1 MPPLLRR
8 FLLLC
13 GSMFSIVT
21 FNFLLFHV
29 IPGDPIRLIAR
40 SQRLSPEAVTH
51 LRELYGLDGSL
62 LTQYVDYLKNL
73 LHGDLGYSY
82 SLQEDVSAI
91 VGRALLNTL
100 ILLTTSTV
108 IVVVVGVGVGVFAG
122 SRVGRRS
129 DSATVVTSLVM
140 WSLPTFWVGM
150 LLLFTFGV
158 WIGGLPISG
167 IQTPN
172 AVYPNAFW
180 AVGDVARHLVL
191 PTLTLAVVDIAFFII
206 IMRTSLVE
214 VSSEDYM
221 LTARGKGLSRRRIV
235 WAHGVR
241 NALLPVVTA
250 SVLYISALVGGAIQ
264 VEVVFSWPGMG
275 LLTYNAVL
283 ARDYPVLEASFLV
296 ISVAVLVANFASDL
310 IYRRLD
316 PRVTVTA

>member
-8 FLLLC
+8 SLVLIASIFA
-13 GSMFSIVT
+13 IVT
-21 FNFLLFHV
+21 FNFFLFHV

-40 SQRLSPEAVTH
+40 SQRLSPDAVAH
-51 LRELYGLDGSL
+51 LRQLYGLDGSM

-91 VGRALLNTL
+91 VGRALVNTV
-100 ILLTTSTV
+100 ILLTCSTL
-108 IVVVVGVGVGVFAG
+108 IVVLVGVGVGVFAG
-122 SRVGRRS
+122 SRVGKKS

-172 AVYPNAFW
+172 AIYPNFFW
-180 AVGDVARHLVL
+180 LAGDVGRHLVL
-191 PTLTLAVVDIAFFII
+191 PTITLAIVDIAFFII
-206 IMRTSLVE
+206 ITRTSLVE
-214 VSSEDYM
+214 VSGEDYM

-235 WAHGVR
+235 WGHGVR

-250 SVLYISALVGGAIQ
+250 SVLYISALVPARSRSRSCSPGPGWGSSPTTRCSRATTPC
-264 VEVVFSWPGMG
+264 SRPASSSSAWPCWSRTSCRTSSTGDSTPG
-275 LLTYNAVL
+275 
-283 ARDYPVLEASFLV
+283 
-296 ISVAVLVANFASDL
+296 
-310 IYRRLD
+310 
-316 PRVTVTA
+316 

>member
-8 FLLLC
+8 FLVLC
-13 GSMFSIVT
+13 ASIFAIVT
-21 FNFLLFHV
+21 FNFFLFHV

-40 SQRLSPEAVTH
+40 SQRLSPEAVAH

-62 LTQYVDYLKNL
+62 LTQYVDYLRNL

-91 VGRALLNTL
+91 VGRALINTV
-100 ILLTTSTV
+100 ILLTCSTL
-108 IVVVVGVGVGVFAG
+108 IVVLVGVGVGVFAG
-122 SRVGRRS
+122 SRVGKKS

-167 IQTPN
+167 IQTPD
-172 AVYPNAFW
+172 AIYPNPMW
-180 AVGDVARHLVL
+180 LVGDVARHLVL
-191 PTLTLAVVDIAFFII
+191 PTITLAIVDIAFFII
-206 IMRTSLVE
+206 ITRTSLVE
-214 VSSEDYM
+214 VSGEDYM
-221 LTARGKGLSRRRIV
+221 LTARGKGLSRRRVV
-235 WAHGVR
+235 WGHGVR

-250 SVLYISALVGGAIQ
+250 SVLYVSALVAGAIQ

-275 LLTYNAVL
+275 LLTYNACL
-283 ARDYPVLEASFLV
+283 LYT
-296 ISVAVLVANFASDL
+296 SDAA
-310 IYRRLD
+310 D
-316 PRVTVTA
+316 E